1 MVNRLDEWS
10 PMGWIYSVP
19 GTSVQMVASHKQT
32 NLCIEE
38 PIQSIQIIK
47 FTDCSWCPI
56 CVSLRPLCVGLVPVR
71 VQHKCMGTQ
80 EFVWSDCFAQSRAFD
95 MIITKCMGAQEFV
108 WSDCFAQS
116 RAFDMIIFCKM
127 TSYIRKKEK
136 ECMLFSPF
144 FPSRI
149 RLIWNNLRTRF
160 DLKTNWTVL
169 GTPLFWLAVVSK
181 QRLLDCRE

>member
-1 MVNRLDEWS
+1 MVNRSEAWS

-56 CVSLRPLCVGLVPVR
+56 CVSLRPLCVVLVPVR
-71 VQHKCMGTQ
+71 VQHKCMGT
-80 EFVWSDCFAQSRAFD
+80 
-95 MIITKCMGAQEFV
+95 QEFV

>member
-1 MVNRLDEWS
+1 MVNRSEAWS

-56 CVSLRPLCVGLVPVR
+56 CVSLRPLCVVLVPVR
-71 VQHKCMGTQ
+71 VQHKCMGT
-80 EFVWSDCFAQSRAFD
+80 
-95 MIITKCMGAQEFV
+95 QEFV

-144 FPSRI
+144 FP
-149 RLIWNNLRTRF
+149 LPNKTYLEQLAHKIWFKDKLNRPGHTTFLACCC
-160 DLKTNWTVL
+160 LKTKTSGL
-169 GTPLFWLAVVSK
+169 
-181 QRLLDCRE
+181 